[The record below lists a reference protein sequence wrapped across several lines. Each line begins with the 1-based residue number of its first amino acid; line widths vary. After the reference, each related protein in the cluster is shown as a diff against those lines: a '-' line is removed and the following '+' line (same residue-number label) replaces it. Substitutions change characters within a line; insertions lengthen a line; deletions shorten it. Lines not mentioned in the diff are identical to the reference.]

1 MKLYK
6 QSSRR
11 DEELPDAHP
20 YSPKSLKH
28 HTRSLPRSINYL
40 LKEQRLLFILI
51 GILIGSTFFIIQPTL
66 SHLSTSSEPHS
77 SIPRSYNSLSHESLS
92 TLSSYN
98 HKDFNFRTN
107 GVGHSGRVP
116 VGVGRKRMRI
126 VVTGG
131 AGFVGSHLVDKL
143 IKRGDD
149 VIVIDNF
156 FTGRKENVMH
166 HFGNPRFEL
175 IRHDVVEPILL
186 EVDQIYHLACPAS
199 PVHYKYNPVKT
210 IISFC
215 IYIIYTNVM
224 GTLNMLGLAKRIG
237 ARFLLTSTSEVYGDP
252 LEHPQKE
259 TYWGHVNPIGVRS
272 CYDEGKRTAETLTMD
287 YHRGA
292 GVEGFNVAKG
302 QNEAVEVTHL
312 QYADDTL
319 IFGDAEESQLKIM
332 EVWYQKSEKAKQKYS
347 NEMALETVQGK
358 TNFMGTVITT
368 KYENDGFWKTKEVN
382 TTYGTSL
389 WRSIRNL
396 WHGFSGRID
405 FNCKGLQEGE
415 DTLRWNC
422 HSRGIFT
429 VSSAYKDMNQMGSQ
443 VRIARIFNTYGPR
456 MCLDDGR
463 VVSNFVAQAI
473 RKQPMTVYGD
483 GKQTRSFQYVSDLV
497 DGLVALMEG
506 EHIGPFNLG
515 NPGEFTMLELA
526 GVVKEVI
533 DPSANI
539 EFRANTADDP
549 HKRKPN
555 ISKAKE
561 LLNWEPKVSLR
572 EGLPLMVSDFRN
584 RILNEDEGKG
594 N

>member
-1 MKLYK
+1 MKQLHK
-6 QSSRR
+6 QSILNQRR
-11 DEELPDAHP
+11 DEESASSPTSQNQT
-20 YSPKSLKH
+20 YSPKSTKH
-28 HTRSLPRSINYL
+28 QTSSRSIFTRSISYI
-40 LKEQRLLFILI
+40 LKEQRLLFIII
-51 GILIGSTFFIIQPTL
+51 GILIGSALISLKPTFNKQSYKNEATFL
-66 SHLSTSSEPHS
+66 M
-77 SIPRSYNSLSHESLS
+77 PRSNIA
-92 TLSSYN
+92 TPF
-98 HKDFNFRTN
+98 DFGSFKP
-107 GVGHSGRVP
+107 VSGRIP
-116 VGVGRKRMRI
+116 VSIGGKRRRV

-131 AGFVGSHLVDKL
+131 SGFVGSHLVDKL
-143 IKRGDD
+143 MARGDD

-210 IISFC
+210 IK
-215 IYIIYTNVM
+215 TNVM

-287 YHRGA
+287 YHRGD
-292 GVEGFNVAKG
+292 GVE
-302 QNEAVEVTHL
+302 
-312 QYADDTL
+312 
-319 IFGDAEESQLKIM
+319 
-332 EVWYQKSEKAKQKYS
+332 
-347 NEMALETVQGK
+347 
-358 TNFMGTVITT
+358 
-368 KYENDGFWKTKEVN
+368 
-382 TTYGTSL
+382 
-389 WRSIRNL
+389 
-396 WHGFSGRID
+396 
-405 FNCKGLQEGE
+405 
-415 DTLRWNC
+415 
-422 HSRGIFT
+422 
-429 VSSAYKDMNQMGSQ
+429 

-463 VVSNFVAQAI
+463 VVSNFVSQAI

-497 DGLVALMEG
+497 DGLMALMEG

-526 GVVKEVI
+526 QVVKETI
-533 DPSANI
+533 DPSATI
-539 EFRANTADDP
+539 EFRDNTADDP
-549 HKRKPN
+549 QKRKPD

-561 LLNWEPKVSLR
+561 YLNWEPKITLR
-572 EGLPLMVSDFRN
+572 EGLPRMAADFRN

-594 N
+594 NK